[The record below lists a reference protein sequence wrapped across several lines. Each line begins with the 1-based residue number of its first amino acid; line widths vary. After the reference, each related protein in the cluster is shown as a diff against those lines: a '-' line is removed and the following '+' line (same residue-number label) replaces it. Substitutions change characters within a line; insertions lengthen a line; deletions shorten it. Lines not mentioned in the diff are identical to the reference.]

1 MAWIQPGGA
10 ERCHKGVPTEEANSK
25 TVGDEVDA
33 EQEAK
38 DSQKAQCDW
47 RLTIVYRVRHKMKG
61 RVAPGP
67 FFASYSDQSSSS

>member
-1 MAWIQPGGA
+1 V
-10 ERCHKGVPTEEANSK
+10 VPTEETNTK

-38 DSQKAQCDW
+38 ESQKAQRDW
-47 RLTIVYRVRHKMKG
+47 RLTIVYRVRHIMRG

-67 FFASYSDQSSSS
+67 FLPHIPISEGTT